1 MVKHT
6 YNPSTLGTKAERG
19 QIQGQP
25 GKQRDLG
32 EGGIRSGTKR
42 DGVGEG
48 GVEKERGEERD
59 YSNSNTSDSIA
70 TAVNK
75 TSSIA
80 AVSK

>member
-6 YNPSTLGTKAERG
+6 YNPSTLGAKAERG
-19 QIQGQP
+19 KIQGQP
-25 GKQRDLG
+25 GKQRDPG
-32 EGGIRSGTKR
+32 EGGIRRGMGWEK
-42 DGVGEG
+42 

-59 YSNSNTSDSIA
+59 YNNSNTSDSIA